1 MSISLGTGVLIAM
14 VLTRRKVVKA
24 CLLAAGLGTLA
35 LQTEVNAQAPAKDT
49 AGKSPSLEELA
60 KLAAVVKPKPD
71 EEKWQNIP
79 WITDVNEG
87 RRLAREEKR
96 PNLLWTILGEP
107 LDEC

>member
-1 MSISLGTGVLIAM
+1 M
-14 VLTRRKVVKA
+14 VLTRLNVVTA
-24 CLLAAGLGTLA
+24 CILVAGLGTLA
-35 LQTEVNAQAPAKDT
+35 LPTDVNAQTPAKDK

-79 WITDVNEG
+79 WVTEVNEG
-87 RRLAREEKR
+87 QRVAREEKR
-96 PNLLWTILGEP
+96 PILLWTILGEP

>member
-1 MSISLGTGVLIAM
+1 M
-14 VLTRRKVVKA
+14 VLTRLNVVTA
-24 CLLAAGLGTLA
+24 CILVAGLGTLA
-35 LQTEVNAQAPAKDT
+35 LPTEVNAQTPARDT

-60 KLAAVVKPKPD
+60 KQAAVVKPKPD

-96 PNLLWTILGEP
+96 PILLWTILGEP